1 MDHCRHGH
9 SHSGGDRLH
18 LIKLEEITSDLCFR
32 LIGSS
37 FVLIYFMSAL
47 TQMFTLGDPSYLPPG
62 VRLREALELSITLSP
77 SLLGCLVTHP
87 LDTATIS

>member
-1 MDHCRHGH
+1 
-9 SHSGGDRLH
+9 
-18 LIKLEEITSDLCFR
+18 
-32 LIGSS
+32 
-37 FVLIYFMSAL
+37 MSAL